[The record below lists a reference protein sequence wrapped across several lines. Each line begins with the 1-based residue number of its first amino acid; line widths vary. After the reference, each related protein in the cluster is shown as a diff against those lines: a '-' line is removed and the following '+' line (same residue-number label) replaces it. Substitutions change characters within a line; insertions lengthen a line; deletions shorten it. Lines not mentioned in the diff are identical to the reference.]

1 MIIPAP
7 PELPAGSHS
16 VWSDSLSFSPNPN
29 PLIFQGP
36 IRGLA
41 KFLLHKISLCRPL
54 CLLLRLCSRV
64 VRASFGTALLTSAKW
79 APEQGNGA
87 RAAVGLGCDGRLG
100 SWEMGV
106 RRSQNNGDRARGV
119 TTDSSSSKEEDRHT
133 GRPDDVHPTHSTSR
147 SARRLRAPASS
158 SERRIPHAQGR
169 HFVRLGVLRASQS
182 PRGARP
188 VADSPSWF

>member
-1 MIIPAP
+1 MSGFLGSGQRQSELLGTSPRSDLTCPRWCPRPLGICVIIPAP
-7 PELPAGSHS
+7 PELPAGSRS

-106 RRSQNNGDRARGV
+106 RRSQNNEDRARGV
-119 TTDSSSSKEEDRHT
+119 TTDSS
-133 GRPDDVHPTHSTSR
+133 
-147 SARRLRAPASS
+147 
-158 SERRIPHAQGR
+158 
-169 HFVRLGVLRASQS
+169 
-182 PRGARP
+182 
-188 VADSPSWF
+188 